1 MVTTNS
7 GQATVD
13 TPALISVIVPVYN
26 VAPYLRVCVDGILA
40 QTYGNLEIILV
51 DDGSPDEC
59 PGICDEYAVQ
69 DPRVRVIHKSN
80 GGLSD
85 ARNAGLDVAT
95 GDLIGFVDSDDVVEP
110 RMFELLAEAL
120 VAEGAQVAGCSFYD
134 ITGEGRGKEH
144 GVAQRRVLGSRDAVC
159 LLIHDDELQNYVWN
173 KLFDARLWQDVR
185 FPVGQRYEDVNTTY
199 RLLERAE
206 RTALIPQPL
215 YGYRLREDGI
225 VGGRTLAAELDCVRA
240 NYGRCEA
247 LLPRYPEERAQLVDG
262 VLKAAVNAWP
272 LIWTQRASLTE
283 EQRVGLRE
291 LSAFVRE
298 QAPASDLCE
307 RLGVTGR
314 LTLRLCEHP
323 AGWSWWAASVA
334 DGVYRAKHGR
344 RG

>member
-1 MVTTNS
+1 MATTNS

-13 TPALISVIVPVYN
+13 APATISVIVPVYN
-26 VAPYLRVCVDGILA
+26 VAPYLRACVDGILA
-40 QTYGNLEIILV
+40 QTYRNLEIILV

-59 PGICDEYAVQ
+59 PGICDEYAAR
-69 DPRVRVIHKSN
+69 DGRVRVIHKPN

-110 RMFELLAEAL
+110 RMFELLAEAMA
-120 VAEGAQVAGCSFYD
+120 AEGAQVAGCNFYD
-134 ITGEGRGKEH
+134 LTSEGRGKEH
-144 GVAQRRVLGSRDAVC
+144 GVSQRRVLGPHDVVR

-199 RLLERAE
+199 RLLEHAG
-206 RTALIPQPL
+206 RTVLIPQPL

-225 VGGRTLAAELDCVRA
+225 VGSRTLAAELDCVRA
-240 NYGRCEA
+240 NYERCEA

-272 LIWTQRASLTE
+272 LIWAQRASLTE
-283 EQRVGLRE
+283 RERAGLCE
-291 LSAFVRE
+291 LAAFVRE
-298 QAPASDLCE
+298 WASESSLRE
-307 RLGVTGR
+307 RLGVIGR
-314 LTLRLCEHP
+314 LTLGLCEYP
-323 AGWSWWAASVA
+323 TGWSWWAAWVL
-334 DGVYRAKHGR
+334 DGVYRVKHGGR
-344 RG
+344 N